1 MGKNP
6 VEVRLERLRQQWLL
20 ACEDP
25 AWRLLV
31 WRLPASGARLLAA
44 FFEMQKQPGDWQL
57 PDYFLR
63 LDCAF
68 ETGFGYS
75 RELKQALS
83 SGYLGS
89 QQALR
94 EQGVAPGWRG
104 VLPEHPDSATGA
116 VEVFESFA
124 AHHREHF
131 RHLVVVLEP
140 ERIVA
145 DEAFMRWTSAA
156 LAALRSGQVRLVLVD
171 RHEDPRWQPLLD
183 RHGGIAVRL
192 DAPLDMFEVARET
205 AAQSGGGAG
214 PGVVY
219 RQWLA
224 DLMTLLERGSPAQ
237 VAQRA
242 ERALAVAQRHGWQDQ
257 QAAVHMM
264 VAGGWLKGQDHA
276 RAIGAYRQARE
287 LARQAAGAGNPA
299 GASLAMQSWFGE
311 AGAWLAAG
319 QPVRAAQGYLGAAEA
334 AAAVPHPMFVIEGQR
349 MAGFCLAQDG
359 QREAA
364 RERGLEAIRQ
374 ARPLSPEDRRATT
387 LPLALWDLLML
398 QDRPRAQKLEQCAA
412 AYLEQVGQLHVQAE
426 AQADKLG
433 QRPPRERLDRI
444 ESELHAG
451 LEQAFHRVAQER
463 ERLIQG
469 GDAFFQKVVAV
480 ARDFLDPAWNGLPE
494 IHHPLD
500 HEVAAWTQPPAMLPL
515 PDASDLTQVP
525 AAPAPAQV
533 ATAAEATA

>member
-6 VEVRLERLRQQWLL
+6 VEIRLERLRQQWLQL
-20 ACEDP
+20 CEEP
-25 AWRLLV
+25 SWRLLV

-75 RELKQALS
+75 RELKHALS
-83 SGYLGS
+83 SSYLGS
-89 QQALR
+89 QQELR
-94 EQGVAPGWRG
+94 QQGVALGWRG
-104 VLPEHPDSATGA
+104 ALPEHPDSATGA

-131 RHLVVVLEP
+131 RNLAVVLEP
-140 ERIVA
+140 DRVVA
-145 DEAFMRWTSAA
+145 DEAFMRWVGAA

-171 RHEDPRWQPLLD
+171 SHEDPRWQPLLD
-183 RHGGIAVRL
+183 RHDRLALRL

-205 AAQSGGGAG
+205 AAQSGGGG

-219 RQWLA
+219 RQLLA

-287 LARQAAGAGNPA
+287 CALQAAGAGNPA
-299 GASLAMQSWFGE
+299 GSSLAMQSWFGE
-311 AGAWLAAG
+311 AGAWLAA
-319 QPVRAAQGYLGAAEA
+319 
-334 AAAVPHPMFVIEGQR
+334 
-349 MAGFCLAQDG
+349 
-359 QREAA
+359 
-364 RERGLEAIRQ
+364 
-374 ARPLSPEDRRATT
+374 
-387 LPLALWDLLML
+387 
-398 QDRPRAQKLEQCAA
+398 
-412 AYLEQVGQLHVQAE
+412 
-426 AQADKLG
+426 
-433 QRPPRERLDRI
+433 
-444 ESELHAG
+444 
-451 LEQAFHRVAQER
+451 
-463 ERLIQG
+463 
-469 GDAFFQKVVAV
+469 
-480 ARDFLDPAWNGLPE
+480 
-494 IHHPLD
+494 
-500 HEVAAWTQPPAMLPL
+500 
-515 PDASDLTQVP
+515 
-525 AAPAPAQV
+525 
-533 ATAAEATA
+533 